1 MSSVGDVANVR
12 KVTVDR
18 FDPTP
23 IYRQLAELV
32 IADIRAGKLQPRD
45 RIPSESQMVQEHG
58 VARDT
63 ARQAVQYL
71 REQGWAFTLPQRGTF
86 VAAFEEWPTSREG

>member
-1 MSSVGDVANVR
+1 MS
-12 KVTVDR
+12 VDR

-23 IYRQLAELV
+23 IYRQLAAIVIEL
-32 IADIRAGKLQPRD
+32 IRSGQLKPMDQ
-45 RIPSESQMVQEHG
+45 IPSESRMVQDHG

-71 REQGWAFTLPQRGTF
+71 RDEGWVFTLPQRGTY
-86 VAAFEEWPTSREG
+86 VSSRDRWPTSRE